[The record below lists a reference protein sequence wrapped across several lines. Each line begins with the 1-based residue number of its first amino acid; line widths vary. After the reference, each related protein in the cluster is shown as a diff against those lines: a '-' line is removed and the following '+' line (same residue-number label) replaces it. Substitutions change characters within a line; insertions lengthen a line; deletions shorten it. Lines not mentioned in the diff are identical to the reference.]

1 MLTKDGAPVAG
12 ADISLENAPYIVL
25 AKTDTSG
32 KFRAGKVCAESQ
44 GALVRKDGF
53 VPARVTTSVKSSTEA
68 TLRASLELAGELA
81 KKPDLIREWKVDLEE
96 KEIQWQL
103 TNITNPCTAKPV
115 IPVLQILLFLYN
127 KTCCSCATNPVLP
140 VLQILLFCFAKPVVP
155 VLQNLLFLYYKTG
168 YSCTTNPVIP
178 VLQPHPPSPFI
189 RWARNESQDSGW
201 HSAARLMETLLPTLN
216 GK

>member
-103 TNITNPCTAKPV
+103 TIILVQQNLFFLCYKFCYSCTTK
-115 IPVLQILLFLYN
+115 
-127 KTCCSCATNPVLP
+127 PVLP
-140 VLQILLFCFAKPVVP
+140 VLQILFFLYYKSCSSCTAKPVVP

-168 YSCTTNPVIP
+168 YSCTTYPVIP
-178 VLQPHPPSPFI
+178 VS
-189 RWARNESQDSGW
+189 
-201 HSAARLMETLLPTLN
+201 
-216 GK
+216 